1 MHQTV
6 GDWCSGST
14 PDFDSVSISSILIS
28 PARNAVVAL
37 VVERILGKDEVV
49 SSNLINSTREGE
61 LVWSFQH
68 MPEEHGNQVRFLDL
82 PPRNGILGVMVAPR
96 FVEPVAR
103 DRYS

>member
-49 SSNLINSTREGE
+49 SSNLINSTIQCPAGQIGKVISLKRR
-61 LVWSFQH
+61 SS
-68 MPEEHGNQVRFLDL
+68 PCSNQGQGTTHLKL
-82 PPRNGILGVMVAPR
+82 T
-96 FVEPVAR
+96 
-103 DRYS
+103 